1 MNTPHQTET
10 KWTDVLAATVS
21 LNLFIPQRWP
31 WLETASAHP
40 LQERI
45 DGVDRISLHLIR
57 CEPVGINNMISYI
70 LRHEVPPRG
79 QHRRSVLEGDS
90 PLKYFGVQVSE
101 PQSRYVRAAVANWK
115 EKRPTATF

>member
-1 MNTPHQTET
+1 MSQITE
-10 KWTDVLAATVS
+10 DFGYFS
-21 LNLFIPQRWP
+21 LR
-31 WLETASAHP
+31 A
-40 LQERI
+40 
-45 DGVDRISLHLIR
+45 VDR